1 MSSAR
6 VRNNSLC
13 KLDNETSGI
22 DWPYCISFQ
31 MWPLF
36 NLRWFAV
43 WFIAHCT
50 ALHFRWKYIVDLS
63 WLSSLSLL
71 DSLAGQWIFACTHTH
86 QGSPFICGSCP
97 LHTVWKKKSSI
108 NTSLPSRGLTQSPT
122 TFCSSYFVVSS
133 GVKPLCLRL
142 LSPVSLQCAAGLM
155 AHSPAGPLLRY
166 GYCFSGFTASAN
178 ASGLL
183 KYG

>member
-1 MSSAR
+1 MRPVALTDHIVSHFKCGLFLICADLQFG
-6 VRNNSLC
+6 SLH
-13 KLDNETSGI
+13 TV
-22 DWPYCISFQ
+22 Q
-31 MWPLF
+31 
-36 NLRWFAV
+36 
-43 WFIAHCT
+43 HCT
-50 ALHFRWKYIVDLS
+50 FAGSILWACHDWVLCPYWTHLLTSEYLH
-63 WLSSLSLL
+63 
-71 DSLAGQWIFACTHTH
+71 AHTH

-97 LHTVWKKKSSI
+97 LHTVWKKSSI

-155 AHSPAGPLLRY
+155 THSPAGPLLRY